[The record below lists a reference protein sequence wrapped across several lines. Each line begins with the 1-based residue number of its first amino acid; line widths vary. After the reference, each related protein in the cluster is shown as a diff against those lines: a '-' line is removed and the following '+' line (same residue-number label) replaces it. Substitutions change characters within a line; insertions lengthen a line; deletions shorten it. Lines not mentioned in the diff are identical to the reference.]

1 MLLVANAAAAAL
13 TLTLSRPL
21 IRTFGMSGVNYVIY
35 IAMGVNAL
43 ILLIALLLILNAHFN
58 RPATEK

>member
-1 MLLVANAAAAAL
+1 MYKRQVL
-13 TLTLSRPL
+13 TLALSRPL

-43 ILLIALLLILNAHFN
+43 ILLIALLLILNTHFN
-58 RPATEK
+58 QPAAQK